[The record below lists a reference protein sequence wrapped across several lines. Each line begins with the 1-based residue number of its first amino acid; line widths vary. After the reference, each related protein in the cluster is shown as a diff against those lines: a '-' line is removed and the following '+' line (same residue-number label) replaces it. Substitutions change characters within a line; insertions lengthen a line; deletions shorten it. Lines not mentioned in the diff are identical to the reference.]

1 MRLKREQKVYTKH
14 KGVGGGT
21 EGGKGRERENG
32 EPRLGKRGCENTGES
47 TGESRQY
54 KGAERPPI
62 GQSVLVRVALTFSHQ
77 PSPGILPFGRHG
89 GKQCL

>member
-1 MRLKREQKVYTKH
+1 MRLKKEQKVHTKH
-14 KGVGGGT
+14 KGWWEGQSEVRGGGERT
-21 EGGKGRERENG
+21 ESQDSASVGVRIQVRAQVRAGSTRS
-32 EPRLGKRGCENTGES
+32 PRDPN
-47 TGESRQY
+47 
-54 KGAERPPI
+54 